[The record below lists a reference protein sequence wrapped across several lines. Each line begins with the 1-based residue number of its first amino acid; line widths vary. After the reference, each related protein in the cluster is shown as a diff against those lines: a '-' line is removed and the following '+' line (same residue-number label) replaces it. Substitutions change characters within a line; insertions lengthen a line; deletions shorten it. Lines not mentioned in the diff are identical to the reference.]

1 MSNKDISRYLTK
13 ENGSTFSNDTELLNL
28 ATNSKVKNK
37 NSGIAFKKVGGAV
50 FDKLPIEVETD
61 AVLYTAQTLTNSQKT
76 QARENILAGRADSV
90 TLSGTD
96 LKLLN
101 IAGTAIS
108 SVSLSSLVQGDS
120 FYGDTQ
126 PDWNTLFTSS
136 TGLDNGDITLSK
148 AFTKYQYLI
157 FVYGTDDNGPS
168 DLSGPW
174 GYSIHP
180 VWLLKQLIVD
190 KSCFGRSNVAK
201 FNLTWEFER
210 RWEINPAKSTTTK
223 LKHVYDNKVYMWR
236 VYGVGA
242 GSDGTTG
249 GSGSSS
255 STETTVAG
263 TWFYVSTKSTAPSST
278 TLIPSSSIWAK
289 YKEST
294 GSDSYYTY
302 SSATT
307 YTGSGSHPSNGSY
320 KGTWKKVGGSGSNYL
335 YKATGIIKVA

>member
-13 ENGSTFSNDTELLNL
+13 ENGSTFSNDTELLSL
-28 ATNSKVKNK
+28 ATNSKVKNV
-37 NSGIAFKKVGGAV
+37 NTGLTFKKVDGNV
-50 FDKLPIEVETD
+50 FDKTPIEATNAN
-61 AVLYTAQTLTNSQKT
+61 AVLYVQQSLTNAQKT

-136 TGLDNGDITLSK
+136 TGLDEGDIILSK
-148 AFTKYQYLI
+148 AFTNYQYLI
-157 FVYGTDDNGPS
+157 FVFGTDDNSPS

-174 GYSIHP
+174 GYAIHP

-190 KSCFGRSNVAK
+190 KYCFGRSNVAK

-210 RWEINPAKSTTTK
+210 RWEIDPSQSTTTR
-223 LKHVYDNKVYMWR
+223 LKHIYNNKVCIWR

-242 GSDGTTG
+242 
-249 GSGSSS
+249 GSSS

-263 TWFYVSTKSTAPSST
+263 TWYYVSTSSTAPSST
-278 TLIPSSSIWAK
+278 TLIPSSSIWAR
-289 YKEST
+289 YTEGS
-294 GSDSYYTY
+294 GSDGYTY
-302 SSATT
+302 YSSTTT
-307 YTGSGSHPSNGSY
+307 YAGSGSHPSNGSY
-320 KGTWKKVGGSGSNYL
+320 KATWSRVGGSGSNYL